1 MGNTNIEYGNR
12 CYMFFPCWLISSRFP
27 CASTTY
33 FQRYDSQTTGQ
44 PRCYFNWINIPIMIE
59 SQRASFISG
68 YYLTRFCIQEKKNIY
83 TNFACNYTEMVQ
95 WSSRRNK
102 VLFELRIW
110 CGKYET
116 RVSPFRSM
124 EMHTSLLFTDD
135 EKPYWYRSERLC
147 RNNQSNRYLNSLFNP
162 DRSTPFARRN
172 KNVRVLIYEICT
184 THGARSISTWIAN
197 AVCTL
202 SDPFQTRSF
211 VLNKA
216 KRKSGPSVTKGSLTR
231 WPWTHQF
238 LTVRPRQKRVS
249 QISKRSKLA
258 ETRKR
263 WEISYDVFSVTE
275 LQENVWDF
283 LYRQRR

>member
-12 CYMFFPCWLISSRFP
+12 CYMFSLCWLISSRFP
-27 CASTTY
+27 CASTIY
-33 FQRYDSQTTGQ
+33 FQRCDSQTTGQ

-68 YYLTRFCIQEKKNIY
+68 YYLTRFCIQEKKIFTQVSHVIIPKWYNEAVGEI
-83 TNFACNYTEMVQ
+83 NFYSNRVFDVANTKHV
-95 WSSRRNK
+95 
-102 VLFELRIW
+102 FF
-110 CGKYET
+110 

-172 KNVRVLIYEICT
+172 KIVRVLVYEICT

-238 LTVRPRQKRVS
+238 LTVRPRHERVS
-249 QISKRSKLA
+249 
-258 ETRKR
+258 
-263 WEISYDVFSVTE
+263 
-275 LQENVWDF
+275 
-283 LYRQRR
+283 